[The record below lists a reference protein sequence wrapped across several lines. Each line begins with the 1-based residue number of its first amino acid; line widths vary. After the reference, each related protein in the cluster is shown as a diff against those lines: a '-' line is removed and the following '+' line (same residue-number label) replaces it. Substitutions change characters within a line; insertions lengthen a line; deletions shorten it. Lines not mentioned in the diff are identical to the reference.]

1 MKYLALALVGLVSMS
16 FTTWTP
22 TIEKA
27 KEEAATQHKYILLNF
42 SGSDWCGPCI
52 RMEKEFFG
60 NEAFSKFATTKLVM
74 VNADFPRQKKHELP
88 MDIKKQNEQLAEK
101 YNMNGAFPYTVL
113 IDEEGKVL
121 HSWNGLPKE
130 TPEAFTNEISA
141 IVNATH

>member
-1 MKYLALALVGLVSMS
+1 MKYLVLVMVGLISMS

-22 TIEKA
+22 TMEKA
-27 KEEAATQHKYILLNF
+27 KAEAATQHKYILLNF

-52 RMEKEFFG
+52 RMEKEFFE
-60 NEAFSKFATTKLVM
+60 NEAFTKFAAGKLVM

-88 MDIKKQNEQLAEK
+88 KEIKKQNEQLAEK
-101 YNMNGAFPYTVL
+101 YNMNGVFPYTVL
-113 IDEEGKVL
+113 IDEDGKVL

-130 TPEAFTNEISA
+130 TPETFTNEISA